1 MDKNAFDMLDDAG
14 SNDQDLPATAP
25 IVRSWTEDLIQTI
38 KDYAD
43 KLAVDGSTRGDLKI
57 LSRTLRELRYAFKV
71 FAPYRKRRKVTVFGS
86 ARTPPHAPAFQQA
99 LQFGR
104 AMAEQD
110 WMVITGAASG
120 IMEAGHVGAGRDHA
134 MGLNIM
140 LPFEQTANP
149 VIAGDAKLVH
159 MKYFFTRKLMFVKE
173 CDAVV
178 CLPGGFGTL
187 DEALEVLT
195 LLQTGKHDM
204 IPLVLLDA
212 PGGDYWHAL
221 HKFILEH
228 LLAGGMISAQDLN
241 LYVITDSYEAA
252 LQEVLQ
258 FYRIYH
264 SMRYVKS
271 DLVFR
276 LNRPLQETFL
286 KELDEHFADILVR
299 GRFQQR
305 EALPVERDDTHLAE
319 LPRLVFAFNRRD
331 LGRLRQLIDCINRQ
345 SCAPPGPRRTREDA
359 SQRVPIGR
367 TSHSDPID

>member
-1 MDKNAFDMLDDAG
+1 MTNDPNALDALDDTG
-14 SNDQDLPATAP
+14 GHDQDLPATAP
-25 IVRSWTEDLIQTI
+25 IVRTWTEDLIQTI

-57 LSRTLRELRYAFKV
+57 LSRTLRELRYALKV
-71 FAPYRKRRKVTVFGS
+71 FAPYRLRRKVTVFGS

-120 IMEAGHVGAGRDHA
+120 IMEAGHQGAGRDHS

-140 LPFEQTANP
+140 LPFEQMANP

-204 IPLVLLDA
+204 MPLVLLDA

-221 HKFILEH
+221 HKFILEQ
-228 LLAGGMISAQDLN
+228 LLAKGMISAQDLN
-241 LYVITDSYEAA
+241 LYVITDSCEAA
-252 LQEVLQ
+252 VREVLQ
-258 FYRIYH
+258 FYRVYH
-264 SMRYVKS
+264 SMRYFKS

-276 LNRPLQETFL
+276 LNRPLPAAFL
-286 KELDEHFADILVR
+286 KELDEQFADILVR
-299 GRFQQR
+299 GGFQQR
-305 EALPVERDDTHLAE
+305 EALPVEREDTHLAE

-331 LGRLRQLIDCINRQ
+331 LGRLRQLIDCINR
-345 SCAPPGPRRTREDA
+345 AP
-359 SQRVPIGR
+359 S
-367 TSHSDPID
+367 